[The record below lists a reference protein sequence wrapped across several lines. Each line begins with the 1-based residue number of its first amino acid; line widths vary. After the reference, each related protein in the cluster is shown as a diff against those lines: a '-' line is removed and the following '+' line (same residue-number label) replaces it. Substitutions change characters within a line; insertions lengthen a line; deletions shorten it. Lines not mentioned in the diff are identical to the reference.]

1 MGKKKIKA
9 RVQKQQKQSN
19 FKFVFIPVFVL
30 IIKVIVMANTKNGG
44 WLGADGENY
53 LAGVDGLLK
62 DGLFSKESKL
72 LFWPAG
78 YPIILAV
85 FAKISIANLLWI
97 TSIVQSLFY
106 AYASYYFVEH
116 IRKTKLAPLA
126 FLTALFLG
134 FNPTLSLS
142 SLAVGYE
149 SPIAAALL
157 LVCALLIQKKNTA
170 IHSLLIGAL
179 IGFAS
184 FMQPRYLLVGL
195 VLIVL
200 RVLFSDVKKAALV
213 GAAISVAVMLISPA
227 SLIYRN
233 NVANDVNSISTN
245 LGTTMRIGAGDGVTG
260 GYDDKNKSVPCEP
273 KTPSV
278 IVTDNDLVKCV
289 LTWYVSNPVKTIKL
303 AYNKSVFFW
312 SPWSGPLANGTMARN
327 PWLKIDPVVDIQ
339 KSQSGYNLV
348 VGPFGKLVSWLWL
361 LVGLGLFA
369 LGTWWLHKIGGY
381 ARTLAWFA
389 ATPVLLSWLTSLGT
403 IGDHRF
409 RIPTMGLSLFLQVV
423 GVFALR
429 KRLKTSGFE
438 PTFEDQPRAR

>member
-1 MGKKKIKA
+1 MAKKKIKA
-9 RVQKQQKQSN
+9 RVQQQQKQSN
-19 FKFVFIPVFVL
+19 LKFVFIPVFVL
-30 IIKVIVMANTKNGG
+30 LIKVIVMANTKNGG

-78 YPIILAV
+78 YPIILAI

-106 AYASYYFVEH
+106 AYASYYFVEQ

-126 FLTALFLG
+126 FLTALLLG

-157 LVCALLIQKKNTA
+157 LFCALLIQKKNTA

-213 GAAISVAVMLISPA
+213 GAAISVAVMLVSPA

-273 KTPSV
+273 KTPGA

-289 LTWYVSNPVKTIKL
+289 LAWYVSNPVKTIKL

-327 PWLKIDPVVDIQ
+327 PWLKVDPVVDIQ

-348 VGPFGKLVSWLWL
+348 VGPFGKLISWLWL

-381 ARTLAWFA
+381 ARILAWFA

-409 RIPTMGLSLFLQVV
+409 RIPTMGLSLFLQVA

-429 KRLKTSGFE
+429 KRLSTSGFE

>member
-1 MGKKKIKA
+1 MAKKKIKA
-9 RVQKQQKQSN
+9 RVQKQEKQSN

-30 IIKVIVMANTKNGG
+30 LIKVIVMANTKNGG

-78 YPIILAV
+78 YPIILAI

-106 AYASYYFVEH
+106 AYASYYFVEQ

-126 FLTALFLG
+126 FLTALLLG

-157 LVCALLIQKKNTA
+157 LVCALLIQKKNTV
-170 IHSLLIGAL
+170 IHSLLIGVL
-179 IGFAS
+179 LGFAS

-195 VLIVL
+195 VLILL

-273 KTPSV
+273 KTPGA

-289 LTWYVSNPVKTIKL
+289 LNWYVSNPVKTIKL

-369 LGTWWLHKIGGY
+369 LGTWWLYKIGGY
-381 ARTLAWFA
+381 AQTLAWFA

-409 RIPTMGLSLFLQVV
+409 RIPTMGLSLFLQVA
-423 GVFALR
+423 GLFALR

>member
-1 MGKKKIKA
+1 MSKKKIKA
-9 RVQKQQKQSN
+9 RVQQQQKQSN

-30 IIKVIVMANTKNGG
+30 LIKVIVMANTKNGG

-78 YPIILAV
+78 YPIILAI

-106 AYASYYFVEH
+106 AYASYYFVEQ

-126 FLTALFLG
+126 FLTALLLG

-149 SPIAAALL
+149 SPIAVALL

-273 KTPSV
+273 KTPGA

-369 LGTWWLHKIGGY
+369 LGTWWLNKIGGY

>member
-1 MGKKKIKA
+1 MAKKNVKP

-78 YPIILAV
+78 YPIILAI

-106 AYASYYFVEH
+106 AYGSYCFVEQ

-126 FLTALFLG
+126 FLTALLLG

-157 LVCALLIQKKNTA
+157 LVCALLIQKKNTV

-195 VLIVL
+195 ALIIL
-200 RVLFSDVKKAALV
+200 RVLFSNVKKAALV
-213 GAAISVAVMLISPA
+213 CAVISAAVMLISPA

-233 NVANDVNSISTN
+233 NVAHDLNTISTN
-245 LGTTMRIGAGDGVTG
+245 LGTTMRIGAGDGVSG

-273 KTPSV
+273 KTPGA

-289 LTWYVSNPVKTIKL
+289 LNWYVSNPIKTIKL

-327 PWLKIDPVVDIQ
+327 PWLKIDPVMNIA
-339 KSQSGYNLV
+339 KTPNGYELV
-348 VGPFGKLVSWLWL
+348 VGTFGKLVSWLWL
-361 LVGLGLFA
+361 LAGLGLFT

-381 ARTLAWFA
+381 ARTVAWFTA
-389 ATPVLLSWLTSLGT
+389 APVLLSWLTSLGT

-409 RIPTMGLSLFLQVV
+409 RIPTMGLSLFLQVA

-429 KRLKTSGFE
+429 KRLNTSGFE
-438 PTFEDQPRAR
+438 PTFEDQPRTR

>member
-1 MGKKKIKA
+1 MAKKKIKA
-9 RVQKQQKQSN
+9 RVQQQQRQSN
-19 FKFVFIPVFVL
+19 FKFIFIPVFVL
-30 IIKVIVMANTKNGG
+30 LIKVIVMANTKNGG

-78 YPIILAV
+78 YPIILAI

-106 AYASYYFVEH
+106 AYASYYFVEQ

-126 FLTALFLG
+126 FLTALLLG

-157 LVCALLIQKKNTA
+157 LVCALLIQKKNTV
-170 IHSLLIGAL
+170 IHSLLIGVL
-179 IGFAS
+179 LGFAS

-195 VLIVL
+195 VLILL

-273 KTPSV
+273 KTPGA

-289 LTWYVSNPVKTIKL
+289 LAWYVSNPVKTIKL

-369 LGTWWLHKIGGY
+369 SGTWWLHKIGGY
-381 ARTLAWFA
+381 ARILAWFA

-409 RIPTMGLSLFLQVV
+409 RIPTMGLSLFLQVA

>member
-1 MGKKKIKA
+1 MAKKNTKK
-9 RVQKQQKQSN
+9 RVRQPQKQSSYI
-19 FKFVFIPVFVL
+19 FILIPIFVL
-30 IIKVIVMANTKNGG
+30 VIKLIVMANTKNGG

-78 YPIILAV
+78 YPIILAI

-106 AYASYYFVEH
+106 AYASYYFVEQ

-126 FLTALFLG
+126 FLTALLLG

-157 LVCALLIQKKNTA
+157 LVCALLIQEKN
-170 IHSLLIGAL
+170 SLSKSILIGAL
-179 IGFAS
+179 LGFSS

-195 VLIVL
+195 VLILL
-200 RVLFSDVKKAALV
+200 RVLFSNAKKAALL
-213 GAAISVAVMLISPA
+213 GAAVSVVVMFISPA

-273 KTPSV
+273 KTPGAV
-278 IVTDNDLVKCV
+278 VTDNDLVKCV
-289 LTWYVSNPVKTIKL
+289 LNWYVSNPTATIKL

-327 PWLKIDPVVDIQ
+327 PWLKVNPVVDIQ
-339 KSQSGYNLV
+339 KTQSGYNLI
-348 VGPFGKLVSWLWL
+348 VGPFGKIVSWLWL
-361 LVGLGLFA
+361 LGGLALLA

-381 ARTLAWFA
+381 ARTLAWIA
-389 ATPVLLSWLTSLGT
+389 AAPILLSWLISLGT

-409 RIPTMGLSLFLQVV
+409 RIPTMGLSLFLQVA

-429 KRLKTSGFE
+429 NRLKSSEFV
-438 PTFEDQPRAR
+438 PTFEQSARAR

>member
-1 MGKKKIKA
+1 MAKKNVKP

-19 FKFVFIPVFVL
+19 FKFIFLPLFVL
-30 IIKVIVMANTKNGG
+30 LIKVIVMANTKNGG

-78 YPIILAV
+78 YPIILAI

-106 AYASYYFVEH
+106 AYASYYFVEQ

-126 FLTALFLG
+126 FLTTLLLG

-179 IGFAS
+179 LGFAS

-195 VLIVL
+195 VLIFL
-200 RVLFSDVKKAALV
+200 RVVFSDVKKAALV
-213 GAAISVAVMLISPA
+213 GATISVAVMLISPA

-273 KTPSV
+273 KTPGA

-381 ARTLAWFA
+381 ARTLAWLA

-409 RIPTMGLSLFLQVV
+409 RIPTMGLSLFLQVA

>member
-1 MGKKKIKA
+1 VAKKKIKA

-19 FKFVFIPVFVL
+19 FKFIFIPVFVL
-30 IIKVIVMANTKNGG
+30 IIKVIVLANTKNGG

-106 AYASYYFVEH
+106 AYASYYFVEQ

-126 FLTALFLG
+126 FLTALLLG

-273 KTPSV
+273 KTPGA

-289 LTWYVSNPVKTIKL
+289 LAWYVSNPVKTIKL

-369 LGTWWLHKIGGY
+369 LGTWWLYKIGGY

-409 RIPTMGLSLFLQVV
+409 RIPTMGLSLFLQVA

>member
-1 MGKKKIKA
+1 MAKKKIKA
-9 RVQKQQKQSN
+9 RVQKQQKQSHL
-19 FKFVFIPVFVL
+19 KFIFIPLFVL
-30 IIKVIVMANTKNGG
+30 LIKVIVMANAKNGG

-78 YPIILAV
+78 YPIILAI

-106 AYASYYFVEH
+106 AYASYYFVEQ

-126 FLTALFLG
+126 FLTALLLG

-170 IHSLLIGAL
+170 IHSLLIGTL

-200 RVLFSDVKKAALV
+200 RVPFSDVKKAALV

-273 KTPSV
+273 KTPGA

-289 LTWYVSNPVKTIKL
+289 LAWYVSNPVKTIKL

-361 LVGLGLFA
+361 LVGLGLFT

-409 RIPTMGLSLFLQVV
+409 RIPTMGLSLFLQVA

>member
-1 MGKKKIKA
+1 MAKKNVKP
-9 RVQKQQKQSN
+9 RVQKQNKQSN
-19 FKFVFIPVFVL
+19 FRFIFIPIFVL
-30 IIKVIVMANTKNGG
+30 VIKLIVMANTKNGG

-53 LAGVDGLLK
+53 LTGVDGLLK
-62 DGLFSKESKL
+62 DGVFSQESKL

-85 FAKISIANLLWI
+85 FAKISLANLLWI
-97 TSIVQSLFY
+97 TSIVQSIFY
-106 AYASYYFVEH
+106 AYASYYFVEQ

-126 FLTALFLG
+126 FLTALLLG

-157 LVCALLIQKKNTA
+157 LACALLLQKKNTLN
-170 IHSLLIGAL
+170 HSLLIGAL
-179 IGFAS
+179 VGFAS

-195 VLIVL
+195 VLILL
-200 RVLFSDVKKAALV
+200 RVVFSDVKRVALV
-213 GAAISVAVMLISPA
+213 GAAAAVAVMFISPA

-233 NVANDVNSISTN
+233 TVANDVSSISTN
-245 LGTTMRIGAGDGVTG
+245 LGATMRIGAGDGVTG

-273 KTPSV
+273 KTAGA

-289 LTWYVSNPVKTIKL
+289 LNWYVSNPIQTMKL

-327 PWLKIDPVVDIQ
+327 PWLTINPVSDIQ
-339 KSQSGYNLV
+339 KTQSGYNLI
-348 VGPFGKLVSWLWL
+348 VGPFGKLISWLWL

-389 ATPVLLSWLTSLGT
+389 ASPVLLSWLISLGT

-409 RIPTMGLSLFLQVV
+409 RIPTMGLSLFLQVA

>member
-1 MGKKKIKA
+1 MSKKKIKA
-9 RVQKQQKQSN
+9 RVQQQQKQSN
-19 FKFVFIPVFVL
+19 FKFIFIPVFVL
-30 IIKVIVMANTKNGG
+30 LIKVIVMANTKNGG

-78 YPIILAV
+78 YPIILAI
-85 FAKISIANLLWI
+85 FAKISISNLLWI
-97 TSIVQSLFY
+97 TSIAQSLFY
-106 AYASYYFVEH
+106 AYASYYFVEQ

-126 FLTALFLG
+126 FLTALLLG

-157 LVCALLIQKKNTA
+157 LICALLIQKKNTA

-213 GAAISVAVMLISPA
+213 GAAISIAVMLISPA

-273 KTPSV
+273 KTPGA
-278 IVTDNDLVKCV
+278 IVTDNDLVMCI
-289 LTWYVSNPVKTIKL
+289 LNWYVSNPVKTIKL

-369 LGTWWLHKIGGY
+369 LGTWWLHIIGGY

-409 RIPTMGLSLFLQVV
+409 RIPTMGLSLFLQVA

>member
-1 MGKKKIKA
+1 MAKKKIKA
-9 RVQKQQKQSN
+9 RVRQQQQQSN
-19 FKFVFIPVFVL
+19 FKFLFIPVFVL
-30 IIKVIVMANTKNGG
+30 FIKFIVMVNTKNGG

-78 YPIILAV
+78 YPIILAI

-97 TSIVQSLFY
+97 TSIFQSLFY
-106 AYASYYFVEH
+106 AYASYYFVEQ

-126 FLTALFLG
+126 FLTALLLG

-170 IHSLLIGAL
+170 MHSLLIGAL
-179 IGFAS
+179 MGFAS
-184 FMQPRYLLVGL
+184 FMQPRYLLVG
-195 VLIVL
+195 VALILL
-200 RVLFSDVKKAALV
+200 RILFSDLKKLALV
-213 GAAISVAVMLISPA
+213 GAVISVAVMLISPA

-233 NVANDVNSISTN
+233 NVANDINSISTN

-273 KTPSV
+273 KTPGAK
-278 IVTDNDLVKCV
+278 VTDNDLVKCV
-289 LTWYVSNPVKTIKL
+289 LNWYVSNPVKTIKL

-327 PWLKIDPVVDIQ
+327 PWLKINPVVDIQ

-348 VGPFGKLVSWLWL
+348 IGPFGKLVSWLWL
-361 LVGLGLFA
+361 LIGLGLFV

-389 ATPVLLSWLTSLGT
+389 AIPVLLSWLTSLGT

-409 RIPTMGLSLFLQVV
+409 RIPTMSLSLFLQVA

-429 KRLKTSGFE
+429 NRLRTSGFA
-438 PTFEDQPRAR
+438 PAFEDQPRAR

>member
-1 MGKKKIKA
+1 
-9 RVQKQQKQSN
+9 
-19 FKFVFIPVFVL
+19 
-30 IIKVIVMANTKNGG
+30 
-44 WLGADGENY
+44 
-53 LAGVDGLLK
+53 
-62 DGLFSKESKL
+62 
-72 LFWPAG
+72 
-78 YPIILAV
+78 
-85 FAKISIANLLWI
+85 
-97 TSIVQSLFY
+97 
-106 AYASYYFVEH
+106 
-116 IRKTKLAPLA
+116 
-126 FLTALFLG
+126 
-134 FNPTLSLS
+134 
-142 SLAVGYE
+142 
-149 SPIAAALL
+149 
-157 LVCALLIQKKNTA
+157 
-170 IHSLLIGAL
+170 
-179 IGFAS
+179 
-184 FMQPRYLLVGL
+184 MQPRYLLVGL
-195 VLIVL
+195 VLISL
-200 RVLFSDVKKAALV
+200 RVVFSDVKKAALV

-273 KTPSV
+273 KTPGA

-289 LTWYVSNPVKTIKL
+289 LAWYVSNPVKTIKL

-361 LVGLGLFA
+361 LIGLGLFT
-369 LGTWWLHKIGGY
+369 LGTWWLYKIGGY

-409 RIPTMGLSLFLQVV
+409 RIPTMGLSLFLQVA

>member
-1 MGKKKIKA
+1 MAKKKIKA

-85 FAKISIANLLWI
+85 FAKTSIANLLWI

-106 AYASYYFVEH
+106 AYASYYFVEQ

-126 FLTALFLG
+126 FLTALLLG

-170 IHSLLIGAL
+170 IHALLIGTL

-233 NVANDVNSISTN
+233 SVANDVNSISTN

-273 KTPSV
+273 KTPGA

-289 LTWYVSNPVKTIKL
+289 LAWYVSNPVKTIKL

-409 RIPTMGLSLFLQVV
+409 RIPTMGLSLFLQVA

-438 PTFEDQPRAR
+438 RAFEDQPRAR

>member
-78 YPIILAV
+78 YPIILAI

-106 AYASYYFVEH
+106 AYASYYFVEQ

-126 FLTALFLG
+126 FLTALLFG

-195 VLIVL
+195 VLISL
-200 RVLFSDVKKAALV
+200 RFVFSDVKKTALV

-273 KTPSV
+273 KTPGA

-303 AYNKSVFFW
+303 AYNKSIFFW

-369 LGTWWLHKIGGY
+369 LGTWWLYKIGGY

-389 ATPVLLSWLTSLGT
+389 ASPVLLSWLTSLGT

-409 RIPTMGLSLFLQVV
+409 RIPTMGLSLFLQVA

-429 KRLKTSGFE
+429 KRLNTSGFE

>member
-1 MGKKKIKA
+1 MSKKKIKA
-9 RVQKQQKQSN
+9 RVQQQQKQSN

-30 IIKVIVMANTKNGG
+30 LIKVIVMANTKNGG

-78 YPIILAV
+78 YPIVLAI
-85 FAKISIANLLWI
+85 FAKISISNLLWI
-97 TSIVQSLFY
+97 TSIAQSLFY
-106 AYASYYFVEH
+106 AYASYYFVEQ

-126 FLTALFLG
+126 FLTALLLG

-157 LVCALLIQKKNTA
+157 LVCALLMQKKNTA
-170 IHSLLIGAL
+170 IHSLLISAL

-273 KTPSV
+273 KTPGA

-289 LTWYVSNPVKTIKL
+289 LAWYVSNPVKTIRL

-369 LGTWWLHKIGGY
+369 LGTWWLYKIGGY

-409 RIPTMGLSLFLQVV
+409 RIPTMGLSLFLQVA

>member
-1 MGKKKIKA
+1 MSKKKIKA
-9 RVQKQQKQSN
+9 RVQQQQKQSN

-30 IIKVIVMANTKNGG
+30 LIKVIVMANTKNGG

-78 YPIILAV
+78 YPIILAI

-106 AYASYYFVEH
+106 AYASYYFVEQ

-126 FLTALFLG
+126 FLTALLLG

-149 SPIAAALL
+149 SPIAVALL

-273 KTPSV
+273 KTPGA

-369 LGTWWLHKIGGY
+369 LGTWWLNKIGGY

-409 RIPTMGLSLFLQVV
+409 RIPTMGLSLFLQVA

>member
-1 MGKKKIKA
+1 MAKKNVKP
-9 RVQKQQKQSN
+9 RLQKQQKQSN
-19 FKFVFIPVFVL
+19 FKFIFIPLFVL
-30 IIKVIVMANTKNGG
+30 LIKVIVMANTKNGG

-62 DGLFSKESKL
+62 EGLFSKESKL

-78 YPIILAV
+78 YPIILAL

-97 TSIVQSLFY
+97 TSIVQSIFH
-106 AYASYYFVEH
+106 AYASYFFVEQ

-126 FLTALFLG
+126 FLTALLLG

-179 IGFAS
+179 LGFAS

-200 RVLFSDVKKAALV
+200 RVLFSNVKKAALV
-213 GAAISVAVMLISPA
+213 GATISVAVMLISPA

-273 KTPSV
+273 KTPGA

-409 RIPTMGLSLFLQVV
+409 RIPTMGLSLFLQVA